1 MTTNENSSP
10 ENPSFKNVNLVFG
23 YTTAT
28 VPVELGEGM
37 DSDAVVALAAQRLG
51 NDIGGDVDSVIDAVQ
66 SVQVDG
72 ADIE

>member
-10 ENPSFKNVNLVFG
+10 ESPSFKNVTLVFG

-37 DSDAVVALAAQRLG
+37 DSDAVVALAAQWLV
-51 NDIGGDVDSVIDAVQ
+51 NDIGGDVDSVIGAVQ

-72 ADIE
+72 ADVE